1 VLVILTGSALFA
13 LQFKSVQTWLAKK
26 ATSYL
31 SKELNTTVSIKS
43 LDVRPFSSIVLED
56 FYVLDQ
62 HKDTLINTPKLTV
75 DLLNFSIFS
84 NIQNHVIDF
93 SLVQLDNGSVY
104 VKRQKDSTS
113 NFKFIIDHFS
123 SPDTTKTKGKP
134 WTINFEKVV
143 LNNLHFRYK
152 NQLNNEITPN
162 EVNFNDLD
170 VKNLTTVFTGIDI
183 KNHLFKANISKLTL
197 KEKSGFYIKNLT
209 SNATVDTN
217 QIELNHLLLVTNRS
231 NFSDYF
237 RMKFNK
243 YDDFNDFEN
252 KIVMDGNFKSS
263 RISSLDIAYFTVNLQ
278 HVFFD
283 LGIDGRIKGPIN
295 SLKAKNLTITAGQAT
310 YIKGDF
316 SLKGLPHWDKTFL
329 ELKFEQIATNKKDLD
344 LLYNQFTGQK
354 HKQVPDIIAKFGNI
368 NFAGQ
373 FTGFQNDF
381 IANGDF
387 RTKLGR
393 FTSDINL
400 KINKAGV
407 PSYSGKIKTADFD
420 IGTLLDAKALG
431 RTTLSANVKGRG
443 DNLNTLTEQLD
454 AKIKSFSFNGY
465 NYSNV
470 TLNGTFSKKMF
481 VGSVVVKDRNL
492 DLNFSGDVD
501 LNNKLP
507 DFAFTAAVN
516 GAKLNEL
523 KLLKDSITFNALIKS
538 NFTGNNIN
546 NIEGSILVKNIKV
559 QVPKNDYLVDSVYFA
574 ASGKESSSRLL
585 TLKSDLADGNLKGYY
600 DLATLPAYFKAI
612 AKKYIPSLKTDI
624 APTKPQN
631 FEFNFTVKNLD
642 PVTAFFVPQ
651 LKLPEQ
657 GTFQGKFNSIDRTAT
672 LTGIIKTVKY
682 NNIVFHDLLIDES
695 TSDDMLN
702 LNLSLTK
709 INFSDS
715 VFVKDINITNFL
727 KRDSLNFNVKLSDKN
742 AVNQLDLYG
751 LVEFGRD
758 TTTKLKLLP
767 SDIIIEHQD
776 WKLADQVRVRIL
788 PGNKTEITGFN
799 LQRGAQTVRVDG
811 FISSD
816 PNEHLKV
823 NFEKLNMSTL
833 NQLSK
838 SFGVVLGGKLNGDV
852 ILSAITGKPNL
863 ESKLNIDS
871 LSFNKNLI
879 GDVKFNAG
887 LDNDQQL
894 ANVDFNIF
902 NRGLETLKA
911 TGTYKLAVP
920 DNNLDFNLQMNQT
933 EAAIIEPFVKSLV
946 SNLNGTI
953 SSDLKLTGTLSKP
966 MINGTLTLANTGVTV
981 NYLKTPY
988 IINDKVTVANSVIN
1002 INNLVL
1008 KDSHG
1013 GIGTANGT
1021 LDLSKEISNPVL
1033 DINIRAENLLALNTT
1048 FKDNRLYY
1056 GTAYGT
1062 GDFSFAGPIDNMKID
1077 IKAKTEDGTVFNIPL
1092 NTSSTASEYEFIK
1105 YVSAKD
1111 TTKQVKQTNQFKG
1124 VTLNFDLS
1132 ADEKT
1137 VVKIQTD
1144 YGLLTGSGSAQDLLL
1159 NINSLGD
1166 FEMFGA
1172 FLITTGKFEFTAKS
1186 VITKVFQVNQGG
1198 TIRWTSSPSNA
1209 DINLITNYEVRA
1221 NIGDLYA
1228 AAGLTSPKGSQY
1240 ELVQAQLKLTGP
1252 LIKPNIDFDFNFPTD
1267 PTIKDELG
1275 TYLNDPTNRS
1285 QQALSLIVRRS
1296 FNRGNANNSL
1306 TSQVSQTAQD
1316 AFSEL
1321 FFNKFNSVL
1330 SQNVK
1335 GIDLSFSSAQEGS
1348 ASKRLFNDRLVIS
1361 GSLYST
1367 QYNSQI
1373 FGNTQYLFNTNFND
1387 LTKDFQAQ
1395 YSIVKDGRLTAT
1407 YSYRTLNNAT
1417 ALISNSSLNTQYVNG
1432 LGLGYHRDFDN
1443 FGEFFKN
1450 IFGNKKTVVTK
1461 PDSAAVIPT
1470 PISPQKQVEK
1480 TSN

>member
-1 VLVILTGSALFA
+1 M
-13 LQFKSVQTWLAKK
+13 
-26 ATSYL
+26 
-31 SKELNTTVSIKS
+31 
-43 LDVRPFSSIVLED
+43 RPFSSIVLED
-56 FYVLDQ
+56 FYVLDL
-62 HKDTLINTPKLTV
+62 HKDTLISTPKLTV

-84 NIQNHVIDF
+84 NIRNRVIDF
-93 SLVQLDNGSVY
+93 NLVQLDNGSVY

-134 WTINFEKVV
+134 WAITFEKVA

-152 NQLNNEITPN
+152 NQLSTEVTRD
-162 EVNFNDLD
+162 EVNFNDID
-170 VKNLTTVFTGIDI
+170 VKNLTTIFTAIDI
-183 KNHLFKANISKLTL
+183 KNHLFKANISNLTL

-209 SNATVDTN
+209 SAATVDTN
-217 QIELNHLLLVTNRS
+217 QIELKHLLLVTNRS

-237 RMKFNK
+237 RMRFSK
-243 YDDFNDFEN
+243 YDDFNDFQD
-252 KIVMDGNFKSS
+252 KVIMDGDFKSS
-263 RISSLDIAYFTVNLQ
+263 RISSLDIAYFTNSLQ

-283 LGIDGRIKGPIN
+283 LGIDGHVKGPVSN
-295 SLKAKNLTITAGQAT
+295 LKAKNLTVTTGQAT
-310 YIKGDF
+310 YVKGDF
-316 SLKGLPHWDKTFL
+316 SLKGLPHWDKTLL
-329 ELKFEQIATNKKDLD
+329 ELKFDQIASNKKDID
-344 LLYNQFTGQK
+344 LLFSRFTGQK
-354 HKQVPDIIAKFGNI
+354 NRKVPDIVNKFGNI
-368 NFAGQ
+368 NFSGQ
-373 FTGFQNDF
+373 FTGFPNDF
-381 IANGDF
+381 IAYGDF
-387 RTKLGR
+387 KTKLGR
-393 FTSDINL
+393 FRSDINL
-400 KINKAGV
+400 KISKAGV
-407 PSYSGKIKTADFD
+407 PSYSGKINTSDFD
-420 IGTLLDAKALG
+420 LGTLLDAKALG
-431 RTTLSANVKGRG
+431 RTTLSANVQGSG
-443 DNLNTLTEQLD
+443 DNLNNLTDQLD
-454 AKIKSFSFNGY
+454 AKVKYIDVNGY
-465 NYSNV
+465 SYNNV
-470 TLNGTFSKKMF
+470 TVNGTFSKKMF
-481 VGSVVVKDRNL
+481 VGAVLVKDHNL

-538 NFTGNNIN
+538 NFTGSNIN
-546 NIEGSILVKNIKV
+546 NIEGSIILKNIKL
-559 QVPKNDYLVDSVYFA
+559 QVPKNEYLVDSVYFA
-574 ASGKESSSRLL
+574 ASGKEGSSRLL
-585 TLKSDLADGNLKGYY
+585 TLKSDIAEGNLKGFY

-624 APTKPQN
+624 GTTKPQN
-631 FEFNFTVKNLD
+631 FEFNLTIKNLD
-642 PVTAFFVPQ
+642 PVTAFLAPN
-651 LKLPEQ
+651 LKLPDQ
-657 GTFQGKFNSIDRTAT
+657 GTLQGKFNSVDRTAV
-672 LTGIIKTVKY
+672 LTGIVKTIKY

-695 TSDDMLN
+695 TTDDMLD

-758 TTTKLKLLP
+758 TVTKLKLLP
-767 SDIIIEHQD
+767 SDIIIEHQN
-776 WKLADQVRVRIL
+776 WKLADQVRIRLL
-788 PGNKTEITGFN
+788 PGNKTEVTGFN
-799 LQRGAQTVRVDG
+799 MQRGAQTVKIDG
-811 FISSD
+811 FISANPD
-816 PNEHLKV
+816 DHLNI
-823 NFEKLNMSTL
+823 NFDKFNMSTL

-838 SFGVVLGGKLNGDV
+838 SVGIVLGGKLNGDV
-852 ILSAITGKPNL
+852 VLSSITGKPNL

-871 LSFNKNLI
+871 LSFNKSLI
-879 GDVKFNAG
+879 GDVKFNTQ
-887 LDNDQQL
+887 LDNEQQL

-911 TGTYKLAVP
+911 IGTYKLAVP

-946 SNLNGTI
+946 SNLKGTI
-953 SSDLKLTGTLSKP
+953 SSDLKVTGTLSKP
-966 MINGTLTLANTGVTV
+966 VINGTLTLANTGLTV

-988 IINDKVTVANSVIN
+988 IINDKLTIANSIIG

-1013 GIGTANGT
+1013 GTGTANGT
-1021 LDLSKEISNPVL
+1021 LDLGQQLSNPVL
-1033 DINIRAENLLALNTT
+1033 DIGIRAENLLALNTT

-1062 GDFSFAGPIDNMKID
+1062 GDIRFTGPIDNMKID

-1092 NTSSTASEYEFIK
+1092 NTSSTASDYEFIK

-1111 TTKQVKQTNQFKG
+1111 TTKQVKQTTSFKG

-1144 YGLLTGSGSAQDLLL
+1144 YGLLTGSGTAQDLLL
-1159 NINSLGD
+1159 KINSLGD

-1172 FLITTGKFEFTAKS
+1172 FLISTGKFEFTAKS

-1198 TIRWTSSPSNA
+1198 TIRWTGSPANA
-1209 DINLITNYEVRA
+1209 DINLTTDYDVRA
-1221 NIGDLYA
+1221 NVGDLYS
-1228 AAGLTSPKGSQY
+1228 AAGLTSTKSNQY
-1240 ELVQAQLKLTGP
+1240 ELVQAQLLLSGP
-1252 LIKPNIDFDFNFPTD
+1252 LIKPNINFDFNFPTD
-1267 PTIKDELG
+1267 PSIKDELG

-1296 FNRGNANNSL
+1296 FNKGTASGTL
-1306 TSQVSQTAQD
+1306 TNQVSQTAQD

-1321 FFNKFNSVL
+1321 IFNKFNSVL

-1335 GIDLSFSSAQEGS
+1335 GIDLNFSSAQEAS
-1348 ASKRLFNDRLVIS
+1348 ASKRLFNDRLVLS

-1367 QYNSQI
+1367 QYNNQL
-1373 FGNTQYLFNTNFND
+1373 FGNTQYLFNSNFGD

-1395 YSIVKDGRLTAT
+1395 YLIVKDGRLTAT
-1407 YSYRTLNNAT
+1407 YSYRALNNGT
-1417 ALISNSSLNTQYVNG
+1417 SISSLNNTLNAQYVNG
-1432 LGLGYHRDFDN
+1432 VGLVYHRDFDT

-1450 IFGNKKTVVTK
+1450 IFGSKKQPVKK
-1461 PDSAAVIPT
+1461 PDSTAVIPT
-1470 PISPQKQVEK
+1470 AVPTQKQQG
-1480 TSN
+1480 TPAN